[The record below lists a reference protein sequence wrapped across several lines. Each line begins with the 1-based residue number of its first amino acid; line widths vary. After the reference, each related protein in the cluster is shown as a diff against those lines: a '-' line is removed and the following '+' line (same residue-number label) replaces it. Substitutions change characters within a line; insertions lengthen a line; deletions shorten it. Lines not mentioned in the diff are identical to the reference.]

1 MPLNRTGRSAWLWTL
16 AACNGLAATAMHLAL
31 AGGFSIDAIGLFQIV
46 ATFAHFSALAA
57 LLAIVPWSA
66 QRFGGARSAV
76 VLATLTFATLL
87 LVVFINAKVYA
98 LYKFHL
104 NAMVWFLIT
113 QGAAIQN
120 LAFSPQMWA
129 AAAAIAA
136 ATFAGEALL
145 AIVLARGDGA
155 SRRTLLSYGALVVS
169 LGVATQCIHAYAD
182 ATAQRALL
190 MAVRTIPWAQPLT
203 AKGFLRRFGYVA
215 TQSSEPDL
223 ALQTA
228 GTFDYPLAPLQCSGG
243 TTPNV
248 VMIVVDSLRYDMLTP
263 AVMPN
268 TARWAASATRFANHY
283 STGNGTRFGI
293 FGLLYGLPGAY
304 WHAALAERR
313 SPVLID
319 QLDSLGYQFFVF
331 GSAPLDSPEFHRNA
345 FTRIWDRTAPYG
357 PGDVVDRDRA
367 ITRGLIDAIRAR
379 DAARPFFAFYFL
391 DAPHAY
397 AHPHDMASPFT
408 PMLDSVNY
416 LELSNTFDPEPFLNL
431 YKTSVLFDDG
441 LIGELLAALDADPR
455 LRDDTIV
462 VVTGDH
468 GQAFNETHDDTWG
481 HNSNFSDGEAR
492 VPFAVRWPG
501 RAPETVERPTS
512 HMDWVPTVLT
522 DALGC
527 TTPVDRYSTGVSL
540 FEKNATARVLPI
552 EQWTQRAVR
561 TRDRVYVFLS
571 WGGYEV
577 RDANY
582 APIAEPVDGEAI
594 RAGFEQLSRF
604 MRR

>member
-1 MPLNRTGRSAWLWTL
+1 MSLSRTGRSAWLWTF
-16 AACNGLAATAMHLAL
+16 AACNGLAATVLHLSL
-31 AGGFSIDAIGLFQIV
+31 AGVFSVGPVGLFQAL
-46 ATFAHFSALAA
+46 ATLAHFAALTA
-57 LLAIVPWSA
+57 LLAVVPWFVL
-66 QRFGGARSAV
+66 RFGGARFAV
-76 VLATLTFATLL
+76 AVATTTFATFL
-87 LVVFINAKVYA
+87 LVVFVNAKVYA

-120 LAFSPQMWA
+120 LAFSPQMWGA
-129 AAAAIAA
+129 TAAIAA
-136 ATFAGEALL
+136 AIVAIEASL
-145 AIVLARGDGA
+145 AVTLSRRGAARGILLWYGA
-155 SRRTLLSYGALVVS
+155 SIVS

-203 AKGFLRRFGYVA
+203 AKGLLARFGYVA
-215 TQSSEPDL
+215 TKSAEPDL
-223 ALQTA
+223 ELQSA
-228 GTFDYPLAPLQCSGG
+228 GTFDYPLEPLQCSGARK
-243 TTPNV
+243 PNIV
-248 VMIVVDSLRYDMLTP
+248 TIVVDSLRYDMMTP
-263 AVMPN
+263 AVMPH
-268 TARWAASATRFANHY
+268 TAKWAQSTTRFANHY

-304 WHAALAERR
+304 WHVALAERR
-313 SPVLID
+313 GPVLID
-319 QLDSLGYQFFVF
+319 QLDALGYQFFVF

-345 FTRIWDRTAPYG
+345 FTRIWDRTAPYE

-367 ITRGLIDAIRAR
+367 ITRGLIDAIRSR
-379 DAARPFFAFYFL
+379 DVARPFFAFYFL

-408 PMLDSVNY
+408 PMLGSVNY
-416 LELSNTFDPEPFLNL
+416 LALSNSFDPQPFLNL

-455 LRDDTIV
+455 LRGNTIV

-468 GQAFNETHDDTWG
+468 GQAFNETHDNTWG

-492 VPFAVRWPG
+492 VPFAVGWPG
-501 RAPETVERPTS
+501 RAPEIVERPTS
-512 HMDWVPTVLT
+512 HMDWAPTVLT

-540 FEKNATARVLPI
+540 FEQNASERVLPI

-582 APIAEPVDGEAI
+582 APIAGPVDGAAI